1 MFHKTSRVS
10 VQTILRLHDGYV
22 KDLPLDFEDFLP
34 FSSPPPTYPTPTS
47 DWGGG
52 ADTPHPPSSSQ

>member
-34 FSSPPPTYPTPTS
+34 FSSPPPHPTPTS